1 MFINKQKG
9 WSEGTGGLGVFDSS
23 DILNIYEVAEG

>member
-9 WSEGTGGLGVFDSS
+9 WPEGTGGLEVFDSS
-23 DILNIYEVAEG
+23 DFLNIYEVAEG